1 MSLATSCNIDHSI
14 KLKNLDY
21 LSWKPTGTN
30 AELTGKSSLKKFI
43 DNVGLKLQESIELF
57 EIIGDKNS
65 EERMKE
71 IQRQRINEFI
81 SNLNYVQTLVNWL
94 FSFAS
99 RSIQPFN
106 KQILKI
112 IEKVRLVVDFFEL
125 GKLKINLF
133 SDMFSR

>member
-1 MSLATSCNIDHSI
+1 MATSCNIDHSI
-14 KLKNLDY
+14 KLKNLEY
-21 LSWKPTGTN
+21 LSWKPTGEN
-30 AELTGKSSLKKFI
+30 AKINEKSSLKKFI
-43 DNVGLKLQESIELF
+43 DNVESKLEEAIELF

-94 FSFAS
+94 FSFTS

-106 KQILKI
+106 KQILRI
-112 IEKVRLVVDFFEL
+112 IEMVRYSTTIFL
-125 GKLKINLF
+125 
-133 SDMFSR
+133 S